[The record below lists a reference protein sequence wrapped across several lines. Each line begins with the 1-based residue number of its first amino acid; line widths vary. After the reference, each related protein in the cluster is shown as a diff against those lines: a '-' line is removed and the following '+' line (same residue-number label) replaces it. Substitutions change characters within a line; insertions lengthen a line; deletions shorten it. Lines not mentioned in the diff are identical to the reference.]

1 MYNCTW
7 FKKNK
12 KVGLTSYFRSQFTVT
27 LFKKFSGRVRGYFFE
42 KATDNIID
50 IASFS
55 SLHSFH
61 SLELILLIIE
71 HCRHDSPLIT
81 LLIDVSAR
89 PVDHGSNYG
98 HHLEALAAGDA
109 SVRHL

>member
-1 MYNCTW
+1 VYNCTW
-7 FKKNK
+7 FKKIK
-12 KVGLTSYFRSQFTVT
+12 KWASLLISVRSSQFTAT
-27 LFKKFSGRVRGYFFE
+27 LFKKFSGYFFE

-55 SLHSFH
+55 SLHTFH

>member
-1 MYNCTW
+1 M
-7 FKKNK
+7 
-12 KVGLTSYFRSQFTVT
+12 
-27 LFKKFSGRVRGYFFE
+27 LFKKFSGQVRGYFFE
-42 KATDNIID
+42 KATDNID

-55 SLHSFH
+55 SLLFTDSFH